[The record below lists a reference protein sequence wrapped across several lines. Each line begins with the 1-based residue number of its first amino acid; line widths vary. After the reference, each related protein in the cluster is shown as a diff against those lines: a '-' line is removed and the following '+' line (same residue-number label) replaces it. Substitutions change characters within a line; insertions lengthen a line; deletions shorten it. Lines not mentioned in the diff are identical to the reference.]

1 MHVLNVSAGSHYI
14 LTYTF
19 ALKLA
24 CHRSTN
30 TARLFCFRRND
41 SMLPSGCPVVA
52 PELVGGAEEA
62 LGPSSVDWKKRVT
75 AWRAGA

>member
-1 MHVLNVSAGSHYI
+1 MHVVNVSAGSHYI
-14 LTYTF
+14 LTPLHLSLLVTGQQT
-19 ALKLA
+19 
-24 CHRSTN
+24 RR
-30 TARLFCFRRND
+30 RLFCFRRND

-52 PELVGGAEEA
+52 PELVGGAEEV